1 MTYSLP
7 MGRKF
12 PKITI
17 DLAKC
22 TVPFLCKKCLQACP
36 MGVFNT
42 TRVMAKEKRL
52 EEMDPRI
59 DGNYILRAPRRDKCT
74 VCNLCIDLCPV
85 DAITIEVPKKKGQK
99 VEYETVQVNRQ
110 KKTVAEAQACFVEMK
125 KQPYPLFTAPRPYS
139 FDLNEDMVQM
149 IHKDFAA
156 DKVVDALVIAI
167 KGKSKAE
174 ARKAGEGFFKDMG
187 EKWMRKTIQLGDE
200 YSDRTIE
207 MILESVDRQG
217 KQFLIFPHVLQ
228 RYVEIAYLATQDFL
242 KVPVTLNN
250 AVELA
255 YRIPKCV
262 LYKNIAEKVGED
274 FAKQMTC
281 REYCLSA
288 LAVAQKQIN
297 VDALIDQPAT
307 TAKEGFCEFT
317 MRKL

>member
-12 PKITI
+12 PKITV
-17 DLAKC
+17 DLTKC
-22 TVPFLCKKCLQACP
+22 TVPFLCKKCLQVCP
-36 MGVFNT
+36 MGVFNV

-59 DGNYILRAPRRDKCT
+59 DGNYVLRAPRRDKCT
-74 VCNLCIDLCPV
+74 VCNLCLDICPV
-85 DAITIEVPKKKGQK
+85 DAITIEVPKQKGQQ
-99 VEYETVQVNRQ
+99 VEYLAI
-110 KKTVAEAQACFVEMK
+110 KTGRKEKSVAVKDYFAELK
-125 KQPYPLFTAPRPYS
+125 KQPYPLFVAPKPYS

-149 IHKDFAA
+149 IHKDFTA

-187 EKWMRKTIQLGDE
+187 EKWMRRTIQIGDE

-281 REYCLSA
+281 KEYCLSA